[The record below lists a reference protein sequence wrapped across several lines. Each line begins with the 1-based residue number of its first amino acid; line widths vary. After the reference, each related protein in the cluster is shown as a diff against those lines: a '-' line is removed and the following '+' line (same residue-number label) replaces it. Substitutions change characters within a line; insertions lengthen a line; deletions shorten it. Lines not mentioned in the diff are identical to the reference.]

1 MLLRAGC
8 DPRALDHNGRSPSD
22 EIANCAD
29 SWVIWA
35 DALLEADWHV
45 RAVNGLVQEPLVPA
59 QDVLDGTYLHYT
71 WQGILGWVRP
81 LRSVVSTRIEEVN
94 DAGPPMTM
102 VDLTEELDNAAA
114 SEVVVHLTWNTCT
127 ERGSWTQDGV

>member
-1 MLLRAGC
+1 MAEVHQTRSRIVPTAGLFGPTLC
-8 DPRALDHNGRSPSD
+8 SRPTGTS
-22 EIANCAD
+22 
-29 SWVIWA
+29 
-35 DALLEADWHV
+35 
-45 RAVNGLVQEPLVPA
+45 GPLT
-59 QDVLDGTYLHYT
+59 DLYKNT

-94 DAGPPMTM
+94 DAGTPMTV